1 MANSKEAKARIKI
14 NKLLEEAGWRF
25 FDNEKGQ
32 ANIQLEPNVK
42 ITKKDIDAFGEDF
55 ESTKGGFIDF
65 LLLDEKGFPFV
76 VLEAKKEEKDP
87 LDGKEQA
94 RRYAQSQNARFVL
107 LSNGNLHYFWDL
119 ERGNPTV
126 ITTFPTYES
135 LKHLESFKPS
145 FSTLSE
151 EKIESDYIVQTQNP
165 NYQKDPRWADE
176 TQRADFIKE
185 QDLKFL
191 RPYQLASIYALQNS
205 AKKGNDRYLFEM
217 ATGTGKTLVS
227 AGVIKLFLK
236 TGNAKRILFLVDR
249 LELED
254 QAHKNFKK
262 ILHNDF
268 TAVIYK
274 ENRDDWRKAEIVV
287 STVQSLSFDN
297 KYKKLFSP
305 TDFDLIISDEAHR
318 SIGGNSRAVFEYFVG
333 YKLGLT
339 ATPKDYLK
347 NIDPQKISEKDPRA
361 WERRQLLD
369 TYTTFGCPSGE
380 PTFRYSFLDG
390 VKDGYLV
397 NPVVADARTEITTE
411 LLSEK
416 GYSLMVEN
424 EEGTEEEQIFFQKDF
439 ERKFFSEKTNQIF
452 CKTFLENAL
461 KDPISGEIGK
471 SIIFCVSQNHAS
483 KIAQTLNQFADQLWP
498 DKYNSDF
505 AVQVTSN
512 IPNAQQFTINYSN
525 NNLSGQ
531 TKWLAGYKSS
541 KTRVCVTVGMMT
553 TGYDCQDIIN
563 LCLMRP
569 IFSPTDFIQIKGR
582 GTRKYTF
589 NHKDNDNEQ
598 IKAEKETFKLFD
610 FFANCE
616 YFEEKYNYDQ
626 ILKLPIKVGTG
637 TEGGEGVDIDEI
649 SVFNPDP
656 LKTFSEKAVGLAG
669 MKVDWKFFEKFEH
682 VVKNDPVVKQKYEQ
696 GDVKGAEE
704 YVKTEIFEKPED
716 YFNMEKLRKA
726 IKADRRI
733 TLKEFIEK
741 IFGGITKFKAKD
753 ELLEEEFE
761 KFVAIYKP
769 TNENILS
776 IKNFLKCYVA
786 DQEFRTIVEN
796 NQIQR
801 LYTYPSFSAEEFNEL
816 GKYKKIVPEYVKDY
830 VSLNSFM

>member
-1 MANSKEAKARIKI
+1 MQKEAKARVKI
-14 NKLLEEAGWRF
+14 NKLLEDSGWRF
-25 FDNEKGQ
+25 FDGEKGKT
-32 ANIQLEPNVK
+32 NIVLENNAK
-42 ITKKDIDAFGEDF
+42 ITKRAIDKFGNDF
-55 ESTKGGFIDF
+55 EKTKKGFIDF

-76 VLEAKKEEKDP
+76 VLEAKSEEKDP

-94 RRYAQSQNARFVL
+94 RRYAQSQNARFII
-107 LSNGNLHYFWDL
+107 LSNGNLHYLWDV

-126 ITTFPTYES
+126 IITFPTYES
-135 LKHLESFKPS
+135 LKHFESFKPS

-151 EKIESDYIVQTQNP
+151 EKVESDYIVQTQNP
-165 NYQKDPRWADE
+165 NYQKDPRWIDKK
-176 TQRADFIKE
+176 QRADFIKD
-185 QDLKFL
+185 QDLKYL
-191 RPYQLASIYALQNS
+191 RPYQLASIYTLQNS

-254 QAHKNFKK
+254 QAYKNFKK

-268 TAVIYK
+268 TCVIYK
-274 ENRDDWRKAEIVV
+274 ENKDDWRKAEVVV
-287 STVQSLSFDN
+287 STVQSLSFNN

-305 TDFDLIISDEAHR
+305 TDFDLLISDEAHR

-347 NIDPQKISEKDPRA
+347 NIDPQKVSEKDPRA

-380 PTFRYSFLDG
+380 PTFRYSLLDG
-390 VKDGYLV
+390 VRDGYLV
-397 NPVVADARTEITTE
+397 NPIVADARTEITTE

-424 EEGTEEEQIFFQKDF
+424 EEGIEEEQTFFQKDF
-439 ERKFFSEKTNQIF
+439 ERKFFSDKTNQIF
-452 CKTFLENAL
+452 CKTFLENAI

-471 SIIFCVSQNHAS
+471 SIIFCVSQKHAS
-483 KIAQTLNQFADQLWP
+483 KITQALNQFAATLWP

-512 IPNAQQFTINYSN
+512 IPDSQQFPINYAN
-525 NNLSGQ
+525 NNLNGQ

-553 TGYDCQDIIN
+553 TGYDCQDVLN

-589 NHKDNDNEQ
+589 RYKDADGEVVK
-598 IKAEKETFKLFD
+598 IEKDTFKLFD
-610 FFANCE
+610 YFANCE
-616 YFEEKYNYDQ
+616 YFEEKYDYDQ
-626 ILKLPIKVGTG
+626 VLKIPIKTGTG
-637 TEGGEGVDIDEI
+637 TGGSEGVDIDEVN
-649 SVFNPDP
+649 VFNPDP

-669 MKVDWKFFEKFEH
+669 MKVDWKFFDKFES
-682 VVKNDPVVKQKYEQ
+682 VVKNDPLVKRKYDQ

-704 YVKTEIFEKPED
+704 YVKTKIFEKPED
-716 YFNMEKLRKA
+716 YFNLDKLRKSV
-726 IKADRRI
+726 KADRRI

-741 IFGGITKFKAKD
+741 IFGGINRFKSKD

-769 TNENILS
+769 ESKYALP
-776 IKNFLKCYVA
+776 IKNYLKAYITDA
-786 DQEFRTIVEN
+786 EIRDIVETKEYSRFATN
-796 NQIQR
+796 PKVTMKDFR
-801 LYTYPSFSAEEFNEL
+801 EL
-816 GKYKKIVPEYVKDY
+816 NGYREIVPEYVKDY
-830 VSLNSFM
+830 ISINAYM